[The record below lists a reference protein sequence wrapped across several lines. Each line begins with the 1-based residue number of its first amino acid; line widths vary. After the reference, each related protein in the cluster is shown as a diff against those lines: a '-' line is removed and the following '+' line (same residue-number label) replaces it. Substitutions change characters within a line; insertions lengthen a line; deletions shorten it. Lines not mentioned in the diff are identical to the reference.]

1 MPVWAIIFAYE
12 TKTRGGMR
20 MDSKNKTAAIA
31 AYITWIGFIIAI
43 CIGDRSDR
51 YVAHHLN
58 QALVLNIISV
68 LGGVLGVIPLVGN
81 LAASIVS
88 VAVLVFWIMG
98 IYRAATGSTEPL
110 PFIGDIHLIG

>member
-1 MPVWAIIFAYE
+1 
-12 TKTRGGMR
+12 

-68 LGGVLGVIPLVGN
+68 LGGVLGVIHLVGN